1 MAAPTINFAGF
12 VYDDSGDPVS
22 GATIHIY
29 DKNSTTPAREST
41 SVTTNVSGYYSYSHA
56 TAGEFDVEIVK
67 GTSKRRYKFDDKI
80 HLSEIDVEKLS
91 IRGNEGAISG
101 LYMYADEGDDVTDQ
115 WLIDVGTNG
124 VIAFGNDAASQGVFV
139 DQVTFAPN
147 STVTDG
153 TVAVKGNL
161 TVGNALTVT
170 GTTTLNGNLV
180 LGDAAADTLTVG
192 ATLQG
197 ASPLTFEGGTSDG
210 HETTFAIT
218 DPTADRTITFPN
230 LSGTVQLS
238 GNPISGTTI
247 DASTDFTIGDTVITN
262 GVITDSTGLAL
273 TANVTLTDGSYNL
286 NIASHDGT
294 NGLALAGT
302 VVTTSATELN
312 LIDGGTARGTTAIA
326 DGDGVLIND
335 AGTMRMTTVQTLAAY
350 LDDEIT
356 AMPNLVTTG
365 TIGTGTWEA
374 DDVAVAHGG
383 TGASTLTD
391 GGILLG
397 SGTSAITAMAVL
409 ADGEMIVGDGSTD
422 PVAESGA
429 TLRTSIGLG
438 TGNNAQFTNL
448 TLTGTLD
455 VAGATV
461 FNEAG
466 ADVDFRVEGDTA
478 THLIFADA
486 STDLVGIGGT
496 PVANS
501 KLHVIE
507 SDGEGTPTL
516 IAQNVATFQRNDGSG
531 YHAYVTVVG
540 GTAAY
545 SGLYLTDKDNS
556 TGTGGIRYLNGTERL
571 ELIAN
576 NTEIA
581 RLDDTGLNV
590 VTGSLEV
597 ATIDYTDGDLAMTIA
612 DGGGVSFAQAA
623 TFDDDITIDGDGK
636 WLYIKGG
643 ATSTNATGIAWT
655 FNSADT
661 RYSEIQMDYDTRAS
675 VGFLIHS
682 GYPITMDATTQ
693 INFDISGTTY
703 MTLAAAGLTLVADGY
718 IAFGDTD
725 HLIDVNAGHM
735 VFKMPT
741 NEDFYWQHGSTNLM
755 WLDTSASTLYVGLND
770 SVAGILHALAGASGQ
785 AEGGELRLGT
795 AADYD
800 ASYNYYFFDAYEDD
814 LRIGRAGNVDGYL
827 RSSGSWEF
835 HGDVFLYGTTPAL
848 MLGDGGAEDTKMT
861 LNGNAQDYYMALDD
875 SGDNWVFGRGN
886 SVGSSVSMYFGT
898 DGFLRHNVGVTILDG
913 IPLYFGN
920 APDYKMYYDNSNTRW
935 AMMTGD
941 SNGSGTDADII
952 RIEDGQMTIDADA
965 TWDDNVSFDIYDD
978 ALLLEASKSPTA
990 EAYDFGNGVMKRG
1003 QEALIEAGV
1012 LKRYDDGWVGYNDQ
1026 RMAALL
1032 AGGIYQT
1039 RQLVDEM
1046 KEKISELE
1054 NKVKKLGG

>member
-1 MAAPTINFAGF
+1 MIIVPGGR
-12 VYDDSGDPVS
+12 VGLVGDGGNNEV
-22 GATIHIY
+22 ATFT
-29 DKNSTTPAREST
+29 D
-41 SVTTNVSGYYSYSHA
+41 A
-56 TAGEFDVEIVK
+56 TQIQGE
-67 GTSKRRYKFDDKI
+67 
-80 HLSEIDVEKLS
+80 
-91 IRGNEGAISG
+91 A
-101 LYMYADEGDDVTDQ
+101 
-115 WLIDVGTNG
+115 
-124 VIAFGNDAASQGVFV
+124 
-139 DQVTFAPN
+139 
-147 STVTDG
+147 
-153 TVAVKGNL
+153 NL
-161 TVGNALTVT
+161 TFDGSTLTVT
-170 GTTTLNGNLV
+170 G
-180 LGDAAADTLTVG
+180 ALTVG
-192 ATLQG
+192 VDDTGHDVTFFGATAGKKMLWDES
-197 ASPLTFEGGTSDG
+197 ANSLKF
-210 HETTFAIT
+210 
-218 DPTADRTITFPN
+218 
-230 LSGTVQLS
+230 
-238 GNPISGTTI
+238 
-247 DASTDFTIGDTVITN
+247 
-262 GVITDSTGLAL
+262 TDST
-273 TANVTLTDGSYNL
+273 
-286 NIASHDGT
+286 
-294 NGLALAGT
+294 
-302 VVTTSATELN
+302 
-312 LIDGGTARGTTAIA
+312 
-326 DGDGVLIND
+326 
-335 AGTMRMTTVQTLAAY
+335 Y
-350 LDDEIT
+350 LY
-356 AMPNLVTTG
+356 
-365 TIGTGTWEA
+365 
-374 DDVAVAHGG
+374 
-383 TGASTLTD
+383 
-391 GGILLG
+391 
-397 SGTSAITAMAVL
+397 
-409 ADGEMIVGDGSTD
+409 
-422 PVAESGA
+422 
-429 TLRTSIGLG
+429 LG
-438 TGNNAQFTNL
+438 TGNDLVLFHDGSNSYVRDVGDGNLILSSNTSAVEIQTHSGVSMAKFTNSGASELYHNGTVRL
-448 TLTGTLD
+448 TTNASGLEINGSLEVATIDYTDGDLAMTIADGGGVTFSQDATFDGDILLQDSQKLRPEGSNPAKADNYLWWKNSDGIFHINVGADGAVLNLDTNNNGTNESFKVYKDATDAGGTLLYTLDAAGD
-455 VAGATV
+455 VT
-461 FNEAG
+461 
-466 ADVDFRVEGDTA
+466 
-478 THLIFADA
+478 I
-486 STDLVGIGGT
+486 
-496 PVANS
+496 
-501 KLHVIE
+501 
-507 SDGEGTPTL
+507 
-516 IAQNVATFQRNDGSG
+516 
-531 YHAYVTVVG
+531 
-540 GTAAY
+540 
-545 SGLYLTDKDNS
+545 
-556 TGTGGIRYLNGTERL
+556 
-571 ELIAN
+571 
-576 NTEIA
+576 
-581 RLDDTGLNV
+581 
-590 VTGSLEV
+590 TGSLEV
-597 ATIDYTDGDLAMTIA
+597 ATIDYTDGDNAMTIA

-741 NEDFYWQHGSTNLM
+741 NEDFYWQHGSTNLR

-935 AMMTGD
+935 AMMTSD